1 MSGWSALYK
10 QGNKVFIT
18 SKLPNHSVVCR
29 FIKYRSLIWPWLV
42 AISLCFLHNFS
53 RLSRL
58 SYKLSYQRSWR
69 IWNYCSHEAYSM
81 LCKSI
86 FQCPENWQISALSYP
101 AITTLM
107 NLIAYTKKY
116 NKWSQKHSIQ
126 LWLGENNIFYLS
138 WQQTQNKH
146 LDSCCTWASYSL
158 AAHALQIL
166 NVWEKTSKCCQLLF
180 PFVIR
185 KIISYNGRWK
195 VKKCSSILYY
205 SLHWWPRSVHS
216 NNRGKDFIF
225 FFKRTVHRSFQ
236 SSCPV
241 RTG

>member
-58 SYKLSYQRSWR
+58 SYKHSYQRSWR

-86 FQCPENWQISALSYP
+86 FQFPENWQISALSYP

-126 LWLGENNIFYLS
+126 LWLGENNIFYL
-138 WQQTQNKH
+138 K
-146 LDSCCTWASYSL
+146 L
-158 AAHALQIL
+158 AANSEQAFRLLLHLSLIQFSCTCTS
-166 NVWEKTSKCCQLLF
+166 NSKCARKDFKMLSASF
-180 PFVIR
+180 PFCHQENN
-185 KIISYNGRWK
+185 IIQWK
-195 VKKCSSILYY
+195 MESKKM
-205 SLHWWPRSVHS
+205 
-216 NNRGKDFIF
+216 
-225 FFKRTVHRSFQ
+225 
-236 SSCPV
+236 
-241 RTG
+241 